1 MEQHIV
7 KNTEHLPILSDTNR
21 WLLDGVDISVKFHEY
36 RRNCLENIGNQKYT
50 LDEHFNQ
57 LLSISGVIVLQRRCF
72 FQSLPSN
79 LFPPE
84 LLLNMRR
91 YMMNKFYHGDH
102 FDSQQLVA
110 VKNILSDYINDTI
123 DDDCAR
129 MQLLGLC
136 KSLNEAEKS
145 VIRAIVDLIP
155 SIHDCTLNDLSEAHL
170 SASFVH
176 PMMQGLFPPKIQ

>member
-1 MEQHIV
+1 MI
-7 KNTEHLPILSDTNR
+7 R
-21 WLLDGVDISVKFHEY
+21 
-36 RRNCLENIGNQKYT
+36 
-50 LDEHFNQ
+50 
-57 LLSISGVIVLQRRCF
+57 
-72 FQSLPSN
+72 SN
-79 LFPPE
+79 PFKKAFCE
-84 LLLNMRR
+84 
-91 YMMNKFYHGDH
+91 DH
-102 FDSQQLVA
+102 
-110 VKNILSDYINDTI
+110 INDTI

-176 PMMQGLFPPKIQ
+176 LMMHGLFSTKDPMKIAHCSNLVPDEQSESNVNRPDYKVDVYQAYKYLYTNVYGEIKASKSISSSLLANDFCRIAVFCKDALDQQKLNHTIGFQVTGKFLNKYY